1 MSSARGNKNDLFIL
15 TNLFKPVSQY
25 LYNYHI
31 LTILLNVLAVLI
43 VIISPMPAVAVFFH
57 QFALAYF
64 FRSKDQKTVWVIIRQ
79 MCRNGLNKGFVDT
92 LISAS

>member
-31 LTILLNVLAVLI
+31 LTILLNVLAFLI
-43 VIISPMPAVAVFFH
+43 VIISPMPAVAVFSTSLPWHIFSG
-57 QFALAYF
+57 QK
-64 FRSKDQKTVWVIIRQ
+64 SKKTVWVIIRQ